1 VVLIWS
7 SDHDTSVAIV
17 SHYGVPVKPP
27 VRPVQAATL
36 VLVRDHPA
44 GGLELLLIKR
54 HTKSKFAAGDHVFPG
69 GKVEASDLPADA
81 ARWCHGLPA
90 SDARAPDFDAA
101 RAMAHRVGVIRETFE
116 EVGVL
121 LARDAVGAPARLEAA
136 TLDKYRRACHVDH
149 RAFWTMVEAE
159 AFTLPTDALVYFA
172 HWITP
177 EESPLRFDTR
187 FFAAVMPEGQEAVA
201 DGHEIV
207 DLRWLAPEEALE
219 AAGRGEISLRNAT
232 MRNVQ
237 LFVGASSTAA
247 ALERLALRAIT
258 MIRPRIVMMPDGARQ
273 TLMPGDP
280 GYW

>member
-1 VVLIWS
+1 VVPIWS
-7 SDHDTSVAIV
+7 SGDDTSLAIV
-17 SHYGVPVKPP
+17 AHYGVPVKPP
-27 VRPVQAATL
+27 VVPVPAATL
-36 VLVRDHPA
+36 VLVRDRPV

-69 GKVEASDLPADA
+69 GKVEASDLPEDV
-81 ARWCHGLPA
+81 ARSCHGLPA
-90 SDARAPDFDAA
+90 SDARDPDFTAE

-121 LARDAVGAPARLEAA
+121 LARDVAGAPAVLEAA

-149 RAFWTMVEAE
+149 RSFWTMVEAE
-159 AFTLPTDALVYFA
+159 GFTLPTDALVHFA

-207 DLRWLAPEEALE
+207 DLRWLPPEEALE
-219 AAGRGEISLRNAT
+219 AAARGEISLRNAT

-237 LFVGASSTAA
+237 LFVGAPSSAA

-258 MIRPRIVMMPDGARQ
+258 TIRPRIVILPDGGRQ
-273 TLMPGDP
+273 TLMPGDA

>member
-1 VVLIWS
+1 VPGS
-7 SDHDTSVAIV
+7 SNGDDRSVPIV
-17 SHYGVPVKPP
+17 AHYAVPVKPP
-27 VRPVQAATL
+27 VVPVAAATL
-36 VLVRDHPA
+36 VLVRDRSE
-44 GGLELLLIKR
+44 GGVELLLIKR

-69 GKVEASDLPADA
+69 GKVEASDRPANPEHA
-81 ARWCHGLPA
+81 CHGLPA
-90 SDARAPDFDAA
+90 SDVRAPDFDPA
-101 RAMAHRVGVIRETFE
+101 RALAHRVGVIRETFE

-121 LARDAVGAPARLEAA
+121 LARDAAGAPARLDAA
-136 TLDKYRRACHVDH
+136 TLDKYRHACHVDH

-159 AFTLPTDALVYFA
+159 GLTLPTETLVYFA

-187 FFAAVMPEGQEAVA
+187 FFAAVMPDGQHAVV

-207 DLRWLAPEEALE
+207 DLRWLAPEDAL
-219 AAGRGEISLRNAT
+219 AAAARGEISLRNAT

-237 LFVGASSTAA
+237 LFAGATSSAA
-247 ALERLALRAIT
+247 VLERLALRAIAT
-258 MIRPRIVMMPDGARQ
+258 IRPRILMRPDGARQ